1 MGGRRRRRRGGGG
14 EEGAR
19 GGAAGARAPDAP
31 GAEGGRGGG
40 LGEAELR
47 AQLVELQGRL
57 GAGALSPGAER
68 RRVRLMRRQRAAA
81 AALSR
86 AQRARLC
93 PAGGA
98 DGGAEQERAGV
109 APRGAPP
116 QAPLAGCLRF
126 VGPGGSDSEE
136 EERRRKRLR
145 LGRFNS
151 AAAGGAGP
159 AGGSKL
165 TFTEARAWGGKRRV
179 TGSSSALEKPYFR
192 LTSAPAL
199 ADVRPPTVLRKAL
212 AAVREKVASG
222 EYDYP
227 AACEQLKSIRQD
239 LTVQKVAG
247 KLAVAVYEE
256 HARLALTA
264 GDFAELGQ
272 CLGRLKT
279 LHRRPGSGENEA
291 EFVAYRLLHSALRG
305 SGAGE
310 ALLELRGLPE
320 DLLRGEWVRHALRVV
335 VAVRA
340 GDPANA
346 FFPLLAQARGLLPRL
361 LEGEQAAARQR
372 ALRAAAA
379 AFLPSAP
386 LEALAR
392 TALHVGSEAEAREF
406 VLRSG
411 AVLTEDGA
419 LDARLTRLA
428 WAHPRD

>member
-1 MGGRRRRRRGGGG
+1 MGARRRRRRGGEGSGDGG
-14 EEGAR
+14 S
-19 GGAAGARAPDAP
+19 AGARAP
-31 GAEGGRGGG
+31 GAEGERGGG
-40 LGEAELR
+40 LGEGELR
-47 AQLVELQGRL
+47 AQLAELQRRL
-57 GAGALSPGAER
+57 GEGAGAGALSPGAEQ
-68 RRVRLMRRQRAAA
+68 RRVRLLRRQRAAA

-93 PAGGA
+93 PEGGA
-98 DGGAEQERAGV
+98 GRGTEQEEA
-109 APRGAPP
+109 RGPGGSSV
-116 QAPLAGCLRF
+116 PLAGCLRI

-136 EERRRKRLR
+136 EERRRKRIR

-151 AAAGGAGP
+151 AKAGGAGSV
-159 AGGSKL
+159 GGSKL

-227 AACEQLKSIRQD
+227 AACEQFKSIRQD

-272 CLGRLKT
+272 CLGRLKA

-305 SGAGE
+305 SGAGD

-361 LEGEQAAARQR
+361 LEGEEAAAARRR

-379 AFLPSAP
+379 AFQPSAP
-386 LEALAR
+386 LGMLAR
-392 TALHVGSEAEAREF
+392 TALHMGSEAKARDF
-406 VLRSG
+406 VLSSG

-428 WAHPRD
+428 WAASRD